1 MESFNVNKVNQLQMN
16 ISVDLTQHLCKQDM
30 KNHLP
35 SCYHI
40 QAMFKEPLRKCFPLN
55 VHLNVVLLRSSRLW
69 QLPSAKSVFSFL
81 CYQVRLVY
89 SVVHWFLV
97 FVIIDHS
104 KSRLFLKKTIL
115 FTHAQFQGDGTQHKS
130 SVWDS
135 LIAGVY
141 FNYHTISTQFNCLTI
156 TARWTGNLGH

>member
-55 VHLNVVLLRSSRLW
+55 VHLNLVLLRSSRLW

-97 FVIIDHS
+97 FGIIDHS
-104 KSRLFLKKTIL
+104 KSRLFKKKQYYLLMHSSKGMAPNTSPV
-115 FTHAQFQGDGTQHKS
+115 FGTALQQ
-130 SVWDS
+130 VF
-135 LIAGVY
+135 I
-141 FNYHTISTQFNCLTI
+141 LTI
-156 TARWTGNLGH
+156 TQFPLNSIV